1 MSTWTWLQGLVHLAD
16 VLQVNKHINRT
27 PDVHVK
33 VNTHMHEVGKHMI
46 LEEKSINIHKS
57 LHVDVFM
64 QEGRLN
70 MFKEEVRSM
79 CRRQRNSKPAIM
91 WCVCVNL

>member
-1 MSTWTWLQGLVHLAD
+1 
-16 VLQVNKHINRT
+16 
-27 PDVHVK
+27 
-33 VNTHMHEVGKHMI
+33 MI
-46 LEEKSINIHKS
+46 LKEKSINIHKS